1 MPNSGST
8 HSCCNCGAHD
18 YMLTMCKVDNNQE
31 HVDFKNW
38 KKRMAISPEEVANM
52 RGEFLRRQWIEYW
65 QQEWWDKCSFIWCS
79 IIRVCIQEWA
89 MYRAF
94 KKKNV
99 NIKKCGWSGMSTSKF
114 YPRSINSPVSFTSA
128 LSDTNPTRANI
139 NCPVSSGGGGVPHT
153 STAR

>member
-31 HVDFKNW
+31 HVDFKHW

-65 QQEWWDKCSFIWCS
+65 QQEWWDKCSCILCS
-79 IIRVCIQEWA
+79 IIRVCMQEWA
-89 MYRAF
+89 MDYVL
-94 KKKNV
+94 KQ
-99 NIKKCGWSGMSTSKF
+99 KKCKWKEMWMEWYEYFKVLHQVYK
-114 YPRSINSPVSFTSA
+114 YPWLVLKCLN
-128 LSDTNPTRANI
+128 
-139 NCPVSSGGGGVPHT
+139 
-153 STAR
+153 